1 MRKLKLAIGTAVFGI
16 LLCVG
21 NRLAAFPL
29 TLTSITG
36 TITSTA
42 HYGVDATT
50 TSNLASKVSV
60 TLNHV
65 ITVLS
70 NEVFLDL
77 GTAAPPDMRIVLDPY
92 TGGLYLTNGSG
103 FHYDIKG
110 NGFGNF
116 RIRDVATT
124 FNTTADVE
132 QDVMIVDLA
141 FNGREP
147 NGQSFEFDLRGSAKF
162 KFTINSS
169 GLGTESLLGKGG
181 SGYGE
186 VNSSD
191 SGVALGSFKAA
202 GSGVP
207 EWSGPFSVYWWNNF

>member
-1 MRKLKLAIGTAVFGI
+1 MKKLKLAIGVLAFG
-16 LLCVG
+16 LLVG
-21 NRLAAFPL
+21 AETRLAAFPL
-29 TLTSITG
+29 KLTSVTG
-36 TITSTA
+36 TITTTA
-42 HYGVDATT
+42 TYGANATT

-77 GTAAPPDMRIVLDPY
+77 GTAAPPDMHIVLDPY

-110 NGFGNF
+110 NGLGNF
-116 RIRDVATT
+116 RIRDVATS
-124 FNTTADVE
+124 FNTATTVE
-132 QDVMIVDLA
+132 QDAMVVDLG

-147 NGQSFEFDLRGSAKF
+147 NGQSFEFDLRTSARF
-162 KFTINSS
+162 KFTVNAS
-169 GLGTESLLGKGG
+169 GLGTVNLSGKGG
-181 SGYGE
+181 VGYGE

-191 SGVALGSFKAA
+191 SGVSFGSFTAT